1 MLKALAST
9 LRKTQVLGA
18 QRSLTSVAAGLNL
31 PAKFGH
37 FIGGEFVE
45 PVAGEYFDNV
55 SPIDGKTFIQA
66 ARGTTSDVDA
76 AVAVANAAY
85 TSTWSKASV
94 TERSNVLL
102 KIAGLALALIPTLAL
117 A

>member
-1 MLKALAST
+1 M
-9 LRKTQVLGA
+9 
-18 QRSLTSVAAGLNL
+18 
-31 PAKFGH
+31 
-37 FIGGEFVE
+37 
-45 PVAGEYFDNV
+45 
-55 SPIDGKTFIQA
+55 
-66 ARGTTSDVDA
+66 DA

-117 A
+117 ALALALALVLTLTLTLTPTLTRQRTTPSCARRR